1 MEFVSALWH
10 LDEDQVKAVLG
21 RHVVSLHGR
30 CRAIKLAFAK
40 RVHAAGKKL
49 LWIFFR
55 LPPLVRSRCRLFRS
69 AISRALSTIQKWTAS
84 GLLFVISNF
93 NFYRT

>member
-10 LDEDQVKAVLG
+10 MDEDQVKAVLG

-49 LWIFFR
+49 LWIFFSASSAR
-55 LPPLVRSRCRLFRS
+55 LLQVSAFSLGYSTCPLGYPERDC
-69 AISRALSTIQKWTAS
+69 
-84 GLLFVISNF
+84 
-93 NFYRT
+93 